1 MVFWIIGGVV
11 LAFLCG
17 GVGLSYSP
25 VMIVP
30 MAGFLQALLPFIPS
44 ILGVIG
50 SIAKG
55 KKTKFANQQT
65 PQQQMAYN
73 QLLQMLMRKN
83 QQGSDPM
90 NQVRSMFY
98 GQQQPQQPMAGGG
111 GQPRG
116 LPPGMGLGRERPLA

>member
-1 MVFWIIGGVV
+1 MAIGPWIG
-11 LAFLCG
+11 
-17 GVGLSYSP
+17 P
-25 VMIVP
+25 
-30 MAGFLQALLPFIPS
+30 
-44 ILGVIG
+44 ILGVLG
-50 SIAKG
+50 SLFKG
-55 KKTKFANQQT
+55 KKTQQAPQQT
-65 PQQQMAYN
+65 PQQLMAYN

-98 GQQQPQQPMAGGG
+98 GQQQPQQPMAGGD